1 MYALRLKM
9 YVCDVHPQT
18 VPGGGVQR
26 QTAGAVG
33 HQDRDASS
41 GDGKEFPHSHCIG
54 NDKST
59 C

>member
-1 MYALRLKM
+1 M

-26 QTAGAVG
+26 QTPGAVG